1 MFRRLFVLEWK
12 AFFRSASLGKGIA
25 MKALLG
31 FFALYFMMIFLS
43 LGLGIHPLL
52 EKYFPGQDPLH
63 IINSYLLVW
72 FAVDLFIRFM
82 MQNLPVM
89 RVKPLLLQEIKRKII
104 VNYVLIKTLFSF
116 FNLLAFLFFIPF
128 VIVYYTKNQPDL
140 LAILAWLVAV
150 KGVVFSINFL
160 NFIIQRTINSSITS
174 FALVVSLVGGLYL
187 LDHYAIFSLTSL
199 FGTYLDTVLK
209 YPILALIP
217 AVLCVLLYII
227 NVRQLSNLLYLD
239 ASLKGKSET
248 VQQLDLDW
256 TNRFGKLAPFLQL
269 DIRLMWRNKRT
280 KATLYMA
287 LLFLGYGLIFYP
299 SSKPEGSVMLIFVG
313 IFITGIFVANFGQF
327 VPAWDSSY
335 FPMLMTQNIPFY
347 QYLQS
352 KALLMTLSV
361 VILAILSTPYV
372 YFGYQILFLQL
383 ACALYNIGV
392 NIPLILY
399 FGSFNRKRI
408 DLDKSATFNY
418 QGTGAAQWLII
429 IPFMLGPM
437 LIWGLTSMIWNQ
449 QAAVVAL
456 ALFGVMGLL
465 LRKMLIQRI
474 AACYDEKKH
483 DMLIGF
489 KQSVN

>member
-1 MFRRLFVLEWK
+1 MEG
-12 AFFRSASLGKGIA
+12 FFRSASLGKGIA

-256 TNRFGKLAPFLQL
+256 TNRFGKLAPFFTA
-269 DIRLMWRNKRT
+269 R
-280 KATLYMA
+280 Y
-287 LLFLGYGLIFYP
+287 
-299 SSKPEGSVMLIFVG
+299 SVD
-313 IFITGIFVANFGQF
+313 VA
-327 VPAWDSSY
+327 
-335 FPMLMTQNIPFY
+335 
-347 QYLQS
+347 
-352 KALLMTLSV
+352 
-361 VILAILSTPYV
+361 
-372 YFGYQILFLQL
+372 
-383 ACALYNIGV
+383 
-392 NIPLILY
+392 
-399 FGSFNRKRI
+399 
-408 DLDKSATFNY
+408 
-418 QGTGAAQWLII
+418 
-429 IPFMLGPM
+429 
-437 LIWGLTSMIWNQ
+437 
-449 QAAVVAL
+449 
-456 ALFGVMGLL
+456 
-465 LRKMLIQRI
+465 
-474 AACYDEKKH
+474 
-483 DMLIGF
+483 
-489 KQSVN
+489 

>member
-1 MFRRLFVLEWK
+1 
-12 AFFRSASLGKGIA
+12 
-25 MKALLG
+25 
-31 FFALYFMMIFLS
+31 
-43 LGLGIHPLL
+43 
-52 EKYFPGQDPLH
+52 
-63 IINSYLLVW
+63 
-72 FAVDLFIRFM
+72 
-82 MQNLPVM
+82 
-89 RVKPLLLQEIKRKII
+89 
-104 VNYVLIKTLFSF
+104 
-116 FNLLAFLFFIPF
+116 
-128 VIVYYTKNQPDL
+128 
-140 LAILAWLVAV
+140 
-150 KGVVFSINFL
+150 
-160 NFIIQRTINSSITS
+160 
-174 FALVVSLVGGLYL
+174 
-187 LDHYAIFSLTSL
+187 
-199 FGTYLDTVLK
+199 
-209 YPILALIP
+209 
-217 AVLCVLLYII
+217 
-227 NVRQLSNLLYLD
+227 
-239 ASLKGKSET
+239 
-248 VQQLDLDW
+248 
-256 TNRFGKLAPFLQL
+256 
-269 DIRLMWRNKRT
+269 
-280 KATLYMA
+280 MA

-474 AACYDEKKH
+474 AACYDEKS
-483 DMLIGF
+483 MIC
-489 KQSVN
+489 